1 MPWARASAHVI
12 RPLPLSS
19 HRARAS
25 TSVSELAVAGAAR
38 VGVAVAGAARVGVA
52 VAGAARVGVPVA
64 VPEALGVSTVISVD
78 SHPARTLSAASA
90 SAWSM
95 VSPYSR
101 RTCRVRL
108 TYQTLVQVREPL
120 GHVVVALLVTVY
132 AGRRQGEVQQVGAEL
147 GPGSRTG
154 GAEAAVVGFGA
165 GDDVLNIRLP
175 GCFRTMSPCRGRRC
189 RLVPR
194 RSWVQLTA
202 SIDSRLGRRASTDP
216 LVRP

>member
-25 TSVSELAVAGAAR
+25 TSVSEMGVAGAAR
-38 VGVAVAGAARVGVA
+38 VGVAVA
-52 VAGAARVGVPVA
+52 
-64 VPEALGVSTVISVD
+64 VPEALGASTVISVD

-101 RTCRVRL
+101 RTCRVRF
-108 TYQTLVQVREPL
+108 REPL

-132 AGRRQGEVQQVGAEL
+132 AGRRQSEVQQVGAEL

-165 GDDVLNIRLP
+165 GDDVLNIRLLDA
-175 GCFRTMSPCRGRRC
+175 FEPC
-189 RLVPR
+189 PR
-194 RSWVQLTA
+194 VGAVDAALCL
-202 SIDSRLGRRASTDP
+202 DDLGFN
-216 LVRP
+216 